1 MFGLNKYKY
10 NDLGK
15 ITFLLMVDLVET
27 PNNELY
33 NQFIITNIN
42 DFVVQHLR
50 IHVYIAMERMWAHL
64 IFRGDVKIHQG
75 PSQPF
80 SHYCQLGYIILPPF
94 TLTQDVEGCDTY
106 YQFASILYL
115 DKPAAFSKEHRSLS
129 HKMPSTN
136 INNWIDKLPLTNIG
150 WAIMITLSTLM
161 CF

>member
-1 MFGLNKYKY
+1 MH
-10 NDLGK
+10 
-15 ITFLLMVDLVET
+15 
-27 PNNELY
+27 
-33 NQFIITNIN
+33 IN
-42 DFVVQHLR
+42 AGRDCDRQGA
-50 IHVYIAMERMWAHL
+50 YISPSFYDGRYSVIVFSAL
-64 IFRGDVKIHQG
+64 RGDVKIHQG